1 MTGMP
6 ITLALGFLL
15 GVAALAAAAGEQ
27 YPLGPEAQPQ
37 DVPHGAVTHYTWT
50 SRIFPGTV
58 RDYWVYVP
66 AQYTAEKPACVMVF
80 QDGGGY
86 ANVQSRWRIPVV
98 FDNMIHA
105 GDIPVTIGIFIS
117 PGTLPP
123 PGKDLPRRPNRSF
136 EYDAI
141 SDRYARFLIEEI
153 LPEVGKQYNLSQDP
167 NDRAI
172 CGSSSGGICA
182 FTAAWFRPD
191 AFRRVLSFVGSYSN
205 LRGGDAYP
213 SLIRKT
219 ETKPIRV
226 LIQSGKRDM
235 NIYAGSWYVQN
246 QAMAAA
252 FEYMGYDYK
261 VVLGE
266 EGHNDLQGASI
277 LPDALR
283 WLWRDWPQ
291 PITAPRPPDDR
302 QWATNIVEPNTVW
315 EMVGEGVQDARCV
328 AADAKGTVYVA
339 ADGGKSILR
348 LDAAGKPE
356 AFATLDA
363 PATDLAC
370 GADGRV
376 YTGDGDGA
384 TVIASDGTKT
394 ALPNA
399 AAAVFI
405 APGKAGVY
413 LASPEDR
420 RVQIVDAAGVRRVAC
435 EDVAAPSGLQ
445 LMPGGS
451 LMAIADAHERWVWSL
466 RVEADG
472 SLSNGEPFYRLETT
486 DTTSVT
492 EAAGM
497 AADDKGFLYVATN
510 LGIQVGDLEG
520 RTAFIIANPPAG
532 TASSI
537 AFGGPDHQTLFAVAG
552 GKLYRR
558 ATLRKGAEL

>member
-1 MTGMP
+1 MTAIP
-6 ITLALGFLL
+6 LPWVLGLLL
-15 GVAALAAAAGEQ
+15 GAAVCVMAGPEQ
-27 YPLGPEAQPQ
+27 YPLGPESQPQ
-37 DVPHGAVTHYTWT
+37 DVPHGTITHCTWT
-50 SRIFPGTV
+50 SHIFPGTL

-66 AQYTAEKPACVMVF
+66 AQYTPDKPACVMVF
-80 QDGGGY
+80 QDGAGY
-86 ANVQSRWRIPVV
+86 VDVKGRWRIPVV

-105 GDIPVTIGIFIS
+105 GDIPVTIGIFVN

-123 PGKDLPRRPNRSF
+123 PVTGLPGRPNRSF
-136 EYDAI
+136 EYDSI
-141 SDRYARFLIEEI
+141 SDRYARFLLEEI
-153 LPEVGKQYNLSQDP
+153 LPEVGRHYNLSHDP

-172 CGSSSGGICA
+172 CGASSGGICS

-191 AFRRVLSFVGSYSN
+191 AFRRVLSFVGSFSN
-205 LRGGDAYP
+205 LRGGDTYP

-226 LIQSGKRDM
+226 FIQSGKRDM
-235 NIYAGSWYVQN
+235 NTYAGSWYIQN

-266 EGHNDLQGASI
+266 EGHNSLHGSSI

-291 PITAPRPPDDR
+291 PITAPRPPDTR
-302 QWATNIVEPNTVW
+302 EWATNIVEPDTTW
-315 EMVGEGVQDARCV
+315 EVCEGLSDVRCV
-328 AADAKGTVYVA
+328 AADAKGAVYVA
-339 ADGGKSILR
+339 ADGSKSLLRPDTVGK
-348 LDAAGKPE
+348 AE

-370 GADGRV
+370 GVDGRV
-376 YTGDGDGA
+376 YAADGDGVTLISA
-384 TVIASDGTKT
+384 DGTKT
-394 ALPNA
+394 ALANA
-399 AAAVFI
+399 AAAASVV
-405 APGKAGVY
+405 PGKAGVY

-420 RVQIVDAAGVRRVAC
+420 RVQIVDAAGTRRVAC
-435 EDVAAPSGLQ
+435 EDVTSPSGLQ

-451 LMAIADAHERWVWSL
+451 LMAIADAHERWVWSV

-472 SLSNGEPFYRLETT
+472 TLSNGEPFYRLETT
-486 DTTSVT
+486 DKASAT

-510 LGIQVGDLEG
+510 LGIQVCDPEG

-537 AFGGPDHQTLFAVAG
+537 AFGGPGRQTLFAVAG

-558 ATLRKGAEL
+558 ATLRKGAVP